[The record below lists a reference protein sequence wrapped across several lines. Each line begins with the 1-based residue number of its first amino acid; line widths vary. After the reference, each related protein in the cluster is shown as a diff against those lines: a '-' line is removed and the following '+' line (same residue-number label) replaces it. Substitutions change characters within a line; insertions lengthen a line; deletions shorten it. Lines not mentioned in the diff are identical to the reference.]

1 MKTTEVINDMLVI
14 DTGLSMPETKEQNL
28 EPLTIYTDRHPML
41 SAKVPEYQLPIPNVT
56 MTNLVQR
63 LKLTMKKYAG
73 MGLSANQCGIMERV
87 FVIGTDQFQIACIN
101 PRVTAVSEDL
111 KKEREGCLSY
121 PALYLTIAR
130 PTWVE
135 VEFYLETGE
144 LKQMR
149 LDGLTARC
157 FLHELDH
164 LNGIK
169 MVQHVGKLSAQMAEK
184 RAMKMIKKITR
195 IQKNANG
202 IFV

>member
-1 MKTTEVINDMLVI
+1 METKNVNDDMLVI
-14 DTGLSMPETKEQNL
+14 DTGASIPEPKQQTL
-28 EPLTIYTDRHPML
+28 EPLAVYTDRHPML
-41 SAKVPEYQLPIPNVT
+41 SAKVPEYQLPIPNVN
-56 MTNLVQR
+56 MNNLVQR
-63 LKLTMKKYAG
+63 LKMTMTKYGG

-101 PRVTAVSEDL
+101 PRVTAMSEEII
-111 KKEREGCLSY
+111 KEREGCLSY

-130 PTWVE
+130 PAWIE
-135 VEFYLETGE
+135 VSFYTETGE
-144 LKQMR
+144 FKEMR

-169 MVQHVGKLSAQMAEK
+169 MTQLVGKLSAQMAEK
-184 RAMKMIKKITR
+184 RALKMIKKITR
-195 IQKNANG
+195 IQKNG

>member
-1 MKTTEVINDMLVI
+1 METKNINDDMLVI
-14 DTGLSMPETKEQNL
+14 DTGASVPEPKQQNF

-41 SAKVPEYQLPIPNVT
+41 SAKVPEYQLPIPNVN

-63 LKLTMKKYAG
+63 MKMTMTKYGG

-101 PRVTAVSEDL
+101 PKVTAVSEEI
-111 KKEREGCLSY
+111 KKDKEGCLSY
-121 PALYLTIAR
+121 PALYLTIGR
-130 PTWVE
+130 PTWIE

-169 MVQHVGKLSAQMAEK
+169 MTQHVGKLSAQMAEK
-184 RAMKMIKKITR
+184 RALKMIKKITR
-195 IQKNANG
+195 LQKNANG
-202 IFV
+202 LQL